1 MNEIYWVTRMDTITA
16 ILIILLIVSAISTI
30 VLVVCYFDPDNDG
43 EGIKKLL
50 KKWSI
55 ASVVSTFVLLLAVA
69 LTPDTKDM
77 LMIYGVGGV
86 VEYIR
91 DNDTAKQ
98 LPDKAIQALDK
109 LIDEYLEEEKCNA
122 R

>member
-1 MNEIYWVTRMDTITA
+1 MNEIYWITRMDTITA

-109 LIDEYLEEEKCNA
+109 LIDEYLEEEK
-122 R
+122 

>member
-1 MNEIYWVTRMDTITA
+1 M
-16 ILIILLIVSAISTI
+16 
-30 VLVVCYFDPDNDG
+30 
-43 EGIKKLL
+43 L

-77 LMIYGVGGV
+77 CMIYGIGGIIDYV
-86 VEYIR
+86 QE
-91 DNDTAKQ
+91 NDTAKQ

-109 LIDEYLEEEKCNA
+109 LMDEYLEEEKCNA

>member
-1 MNEIYWVTRMDTITA
+1 MNEIYWITRMDTITA

-43 EGIKKLL
+43 KGIKKLL

-77 LMIYGVGGV
+77 CMIYGIGGIIDYV
-86 VEYIR
+86 QE
-91 DNDTAKQ
+91 NDTAKQ

-109 LIDEYLEEEKCNA
+109 LMDEYLEEEKCNA